1 MAILIS
7 LHGVVDG
14 IFFEVLDPKAY
25 AVCADGNGVTALY
38 KPCGVQSVPNIDGR
52 VDRKSIV
59 RAPYDSKRRCYILPD
74 GQTFFL
80 LNRLDT
86 PTSGLLVGC
95 FDETIAEA
103 IRWCFF
109 NREVHKIYC
118 ALTRYQKIQEAG
130 EFYDILTKQREQ
142 GHLRV
147 APGRCDE
154 AVARYGVE
162 RELEMGG
169 IPLLR
174 LRLEPV
180 TGRTHQLRV
189 QCALRKIPIIGDK
202 IYGDFTLNRKLW
214 AVLPEKRLYLQSCA
228 IKFSYKFHA
237 KTYLFSAKIPCE
249 F

>member
-1 MAILIS
+1 
-7 LHGVVDG
+7 
-14 IFFEVLDPKAY
+14 
-25 AVCADGNGVTALY
+25 
-38 KPCGVQSVPNIDGR
+38 VPNIDGR

-59 RAPYDSKRRCYILPD
+59 RAPYDSRRRRYVLPG
-74 GQTFFL
+74 GQNFFL
-80 LNRLDT
+80 LNRLDV

-103 IRWCFF
+103 IRQCFF
-109 NREVHKIYC
+109 NREVQKIYC
-118 ALTRYQKIQEAG
+118 ALTRHQRMRKSG
-130 EFYDILTKQREQ
+130 EFYDILTEKKEH

-147 APGRCDE
+147 TSGRRDE
-154 AVARYGVE
+154 AVARYCVE
-162 RELEMGG
+162 GEPEMGG

-202 IYGDFTLNRKLW
+202 IYGDFTLNKKMW
-214 AVLPEKRLYLQSCA
+214 AVLPEKRLYLQSYA
-228 IKFSYKFHA
+228 IKFFYKFRA
-237 KTYLFSAKIPCE
+237 QTFLFSAKIPCE

>member
-1 MAILIS
+1 M
-7 LHGVVDG
+7 DG
-14 IFFEVLDPKAY
+14 SFFGALDPKAY
-25 AVCADGNGVTALY
+25 VICADGNGVIALY
-38 KPCGVQSVPNIDGR
+38 KPCDVQSVPNIDGQ

-59 RAPYDSKRRCYILPD
+59 RTPYDSKRRCYILPD
-74 GQTFFL
+74 GRKFFL
-80 LNRLDT
+80 LNRLDV

-103 IRWCFF
+103 IRRCFF
-109 NREVHKIYC
+109 NREIQKIYC
-118 ALTRYQKIQEAG
+118 ALTRYQKMRELG
-130 EFYDILTKQREQ
+130 EFYDILTKRREH

-147 APGRCDE
+147 TPGQRNE
-154 AVARYGVE
+154 AVTRYYVE
-162 RELEMGG
+162 RKLEVGG
-169 IPLLR
+169 VSLLR

-214 AVLPEKRLYLQSCA
+214 AILPEKRLYLQSCA
-228 IKFSYKFHA
+228 IKFFYKFRA
-237 KTYLFSAKIPCE
+237 KTFLFSAKIPCE